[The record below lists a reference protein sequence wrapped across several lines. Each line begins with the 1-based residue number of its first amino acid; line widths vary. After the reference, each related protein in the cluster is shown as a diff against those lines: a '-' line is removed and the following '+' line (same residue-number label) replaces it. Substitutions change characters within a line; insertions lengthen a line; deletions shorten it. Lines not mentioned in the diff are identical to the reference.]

1 MSAAAGR
8 SQSVA
13 LSAWEGYTVG
23 IAGTTV
29 LWSPIEPAVHPD
41 RRQWERGMLAWIDR
55 FGAGR
60 FVSIIA
66 EELAGRMI
74 LVATDPR
81 GAQFSSDGLMWFRLR

>member
-1 MSAAAGR
+1 
-8 SQSVA
+8 
-13 LSAWEGYTVG
+13 
-23 IAGTTV
+23 
-29 LWSPIEPAVHPD
+29 
-41 RRQWERGMLAWIDR
+41 MLAWIDR

-74 LVATDPR
+74 LAATDPR